1 METLWHRELSQQE
14 KALLEGLTVNPS
26 LLQLAIQKTAELEPK
41 KQNMSYVK
49 GILTNWEARGLITAD
64 QVIGSEKDY
73 HPLEISNVEVSEDF
87 LAAMDLWKD

>member
-1 METLWHRELSQQE
+1 METLWHRELTQQE
-14 KALLEGLTVNPS
+14 KTLLEGLTVNQS
-26 LLQLAIQKTAELEPK
+26 LLQLAIQKTAELEPR

-64 QVIGSEKDY
+64 QVIASEKDY